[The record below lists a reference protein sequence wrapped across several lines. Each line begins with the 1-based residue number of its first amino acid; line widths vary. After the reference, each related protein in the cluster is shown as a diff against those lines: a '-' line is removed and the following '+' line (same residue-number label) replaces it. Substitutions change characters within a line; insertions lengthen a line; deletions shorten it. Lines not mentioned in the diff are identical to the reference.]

1 MRKAYHHRGS
11 NGGMLVQRLLNLA
24 RVHVVSP
31 ADDEVFFAVDDVVE
45 AILVDATDVTGA
57 EPAILDR
64 RLGRIGQVPVALHHI
79 VSADLDFTGG
89 RHWHLVAVVIDDPHL
104 NAIDGRADGSDLANP
119 VGTVEAH
126 RRRRFRQAVT
136 FQHRAAETVL
146 EGAQY
151 LYGHRR
157 AAGDAD
163 PQRADVD
170 AIALG
175 RRQHPNIH
183 RRNALEY
190 GDSFGCN
197 HSQRFSGVEPGQ

>member
-1 MRKAYHHRGS
+1 MRHAYHYCGS
-11 NGGMLVQRLLNLA
+11 DGGMLVQRLLHLS
-24 RVHVVSP
+24 RVYVVSP
-31 ADDEVFFAVDDVVE
+31 ANDEIFLAVDDVVE
-45 AILVDATDVTGA
+45 AILVDATDVTRA
-57 EPAILDR
+57 EPAILDG

-79 VSADLDFTGG
+79 VPADLNLAGG
-89 RHWHLVAVVIDDPHL
+89 CDRHVVAVVIDDPHL
-104 NAIDGRADGSDLANP
+104 DAIDGRADGSDLANP

-170 AIALG
+170 
-175 RRQHPNIH
+175 
-183 RRNALEY
+183 
-190 GDSFGCN
+190 
-197 HSQRFSGVEPGQ
+197 